1 MVGVVRKKQ
10 NWVKAMGTA
19 VNLGTSVAAAIAL
32 GLLGGRWLDNRF
44 DMGYLFT
51 ILGFLFG
58 VVTAGKMMWEK
69 LMADSHKPSSP
80 DNHNQQDGK

>member
-1 MVGVVRKKQ
+1 MVGVVQKKQ
-10 NWVKAMGTA
+10 TWVKSMGMA
-19 VNLGTSVAAAIAL
+19 VNLGTSVAAAVAI

-69 LMADSHKPSSP
+69 LMVGSHKPSSP

>member
-1 MVGVVRKKQ
+1 MVKQNQ

-19 VNLGTSVAAAIAL
+19 INLGTSVAAAIAV

-51 ILGFLFG
+51 VLGLLFG
-58 VVTAGKMMWEK
+58 LLTAGKMMWDK
-69 LMADSHKPSSP
+69 LMRESSSSFP
-80 DNHNQQDGK
+80 DNRKQNGS